1 MQLQQLEGILPK
13 ALANSE
19 RVTPELP
26 LDEGKEDTKTAKPLV
41 QLGALQLLVSR
52 SEALARNEQLVSA
65 IVHGGPASLEALLAA
80 SPDVQVRSL
89 GYDLLAALH
98 DVYFP
103 TSHSK
108 NEHLTAQRVRAA
120 LIRGLGDQD
129 GEGMLDAP
137 KDEAIVEED
146 EPPPPVQETPDED
159 VVMLETNPNPPPP
172 PEVRISASRCEE
184 TPSRHRCDSCPSHDT
199 VAGLFFSIMSRCG
212 PRRATATIRA
222 GDRRRRG
229 EEGRSG
235 TEEGRS

>member
-1 MQLQQLEGILPK
+1 EGILPK

-26 LDEGKEDTKTAKPLV
+26 LDDDSKEDTKTAKPLV

-52 SEALARNEQLVSA
+52 SEALSRNEQLVA
-65 IVHGGPASLEALLAA
+65 NIVHGGPASLEALLAA

-103 TSHSK
+103 SSSSK
-108 NEHLTAQRVRAA
+108 NENPTALRVRAA

-137 KDEAIVEED
+137 KDEAEVKED

-159 VVMLETNPNPPPP
+159 VVMLEHNPNPPPP
-172 PEVRISASRCEE
+172 PEIIDVDAEKEQVVEQRKG
-184 TPSRHRCDSCPSHDT
+184 
-199 VAGLFFSIMSRCG
+199 V
-212 PRRATATIRA
+212 
-222 GDRRRRG
+222 RRRVYDYWRK
-229 EEGRSG
+229 R
-235 TEEGRS
+235 